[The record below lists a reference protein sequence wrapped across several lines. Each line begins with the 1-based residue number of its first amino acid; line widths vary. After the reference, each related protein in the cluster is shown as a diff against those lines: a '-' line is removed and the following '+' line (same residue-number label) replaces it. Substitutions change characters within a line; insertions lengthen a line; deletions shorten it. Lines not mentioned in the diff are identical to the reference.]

1 MQKAS
6 VRENWFLAWRHQ
18 LEATSEEIMNH
29 ERIIFS
35 TVSEGKFGSFSV
47 LFATCFVLRCYVV
60 LLRRNVIFC
69 HSGSS

>member
-18 LEATSEEIMNH
+18 LEATSEEIMNR
-29 ERIIFS
+29 ERMIFFYGFRRE
-35 TVSEGKFGSFSV
+35 VRQFFGAVCHMLRPS
-47 LFATCFVLRCYVV
+47 LLCCFVVQECK
-60 LLRRNVIFC
+60 FC